1 MNRAEQIA
9 RNDNQP
15 NVVLGLYDIDAIIKY
30 YFDNVIKPTVNEAER
45 EIPVPVIYGS
55 PERWKSIQKTGI
67 YKDTKGKIQLPAIVY
82 KRTSLEK
89 NMIGSKVDPNNPIVQ
104 SFQRRYTKVNRY
116 DNFSVLQ
123 GREPVREYHN
133 IVVPDYVLLK
143 YSCIVWTQYLE
154 QLNPVVE
161 DVNYAA
167 NSYWGNDHFKFMAKI
182 SSFTTDLEAEL
193 GKDRFAKATFDIDMN
208 GYIIPNNMQ
217 KYISNYQPKNFS
229 KTKITF
235 GSDSEVGIEGIEQ
248 KIESLVTK
256 KSTKESPPPSSKSSK
271 YGGEKTKTKKK
282 T

>member
-15 NVVLGLYDIDAIIKY
+15 NVVLGLYDIDTIIKY
-30 YFDNVIKPTVNEAER
+30 YFDNVIKPTVKEAER

-167 NSYWGNDHFKFMAKI
+167 NSYWGNDQFRFMAKI

-193 GKDRFAKATFDIDMN
+193 GKDRFAKASFDIDMN

-217 KYISNYQPKNFS
+217 KFMSEYKPKQYSGTQFQVS
-229 KTKITF
+229 
-235 GSDSEVGIEGIEQ
+235 SETAVDLEEFQ
-248 KIESLVTK
+248 RQLDESEK
-256 KSTKESPPPSSKSSK
+256 KLNR
-271 YGGEKTKTKKK
+271 
-282 T
+282 